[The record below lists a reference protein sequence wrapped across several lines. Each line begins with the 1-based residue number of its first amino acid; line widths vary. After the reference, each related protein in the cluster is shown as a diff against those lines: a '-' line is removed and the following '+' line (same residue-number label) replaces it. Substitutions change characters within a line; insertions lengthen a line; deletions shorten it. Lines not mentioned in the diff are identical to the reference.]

1 MGGDEVVTKSGL
13 MTGLGETKEE
23 QVISERRKYTK
34 RAGTNRKRS
43 GIKDRRPRR
52 NSYFH
57 LTVRFPED
65 RELIAIERSGS

>member
-1 MGGDEVVTKSGL
+1 MYS
-13 MTGLGETKEE
+13 ET
-23 QVISERRKYTK
+23 RKQTK

-65 RELIAIERSGS
+65 RDTTAIAERSES